1 MKNSIKIGFIIILL
15 FIPDFFNL
23 ANEKEKYKIRTVVI
37 DAGHGGHDSG
47 CLGAPSNSK
56 EKNVTLAVALKL
68 GALITKNFPDIKVI
82 YTRKTD
88 VFIELHER
96 AGIANRNNADLFISI
111 HCNANANTAAFGA
124 ETYLMGLHKT
134 DANLDVSKRENAVI
148 TLEKDYKNQYDGFDP
163 NAPETHIILS
173 LNQNAHIE
181 QSTLLAGFIQ
191 KQFKELGRYSRG
203 VKQAGF
209 LVLYKTAMP
218 AVLIET
224 GFLTNPSEGSYLIS
238 DEGQSK
244 LSSSIFKGFKSYKD
258 VMEGNSS
265 EIAEIPKEAPTPPK
279 EEPKEKPKED
289 PKPIVSD
296 PEKMEGIKFKVQI
309 FATKGTINTETG
321 KFSKVEKLHKEMLGD
336 VKRFLCGPFSTFK
349 EAYNYR
355 KKIIPLGFTD
365 AYVVVYKD
373 GVRLSG
379 SEANAYLK

>member
-1 MKNSIKIGFIIILL
+1 MKNSIKIGFVIILM

-23 ANEKEKYKIRTVVI
+23 ANIKEKYKIKTVVI

-47 CLGAPSNSK
+47 CLGGNYSK

-111 HCNANANTAAFGA
+111 HCNANPNTAAFGA

-134 DANLDVSKRENAVI
+134 EANLDVSKRENAVI

-181 QSTLLAGFIQ
+181 QSTLLASFIQ

-224 GFLTNPSEGSYLIS
+224 GFLTNPSEGAFLVS
-238 DEGQSK
+238 DDGQSK
-244 LSSSIFKGFKSYKD
+244 LSQSIFKGFKAYKD

-265 EIAEIPKEAPTPPK
+265 EIAEIPKESSSPK
-279 EEPKEKPKED
+279 EEPKENT
-289 PKPIVSD
+289 KPIESE
-296 PEKMEGIKFKVQI
+296 PEKTAGIKYKVQI
-309 FATKGTINTETG
+309 FATKGTINTQTG
-321 KFSKVEKLHKEMLGD
+321 KFSKVEKLHKEMFGD
-336 VKRFLCGPFSTFK
+336 IKRFLCGPFSTYK
-349 EAYNYR
+349 EADAYR
-355 KKIIPLGFTD
+355 KKIIPLGFSD

-379 SEANAYLK
+379 SEANSYLK